1 MKDSNNNDL
10 LDNNLDLGLIIRLL
24 LMQSKLIV
32 FIVFLATALGI
43 TYYLFTPKIYKVS
56 SLVQVYSSQNM
67 GFGQSLDLFVGD
79 QNTSDLRNVDE
90 IYQSRS
96 VLVQVIDEKLHNI
109 AIEDISYEEKKKLI
123 NIFKVKD
130 LAQGKTKRYV
140 IKFNEDSYEI
150 QDVQTE
156 IKETFPYGFDNNF
169 DNLVTNINYIPN
181 FNGTEIN
188 INFSKPEDVYR
199 SFKGRYN
206 LNSSALTRALYSQKN
221 GLINISYISSD
232 LEEAVETLDFTNKL
246 FLKENIK
253 TESEQARKAIN
264 FIDQRVFAVKNEL
277 DEYKEDLKSFKELNQ
292 SIDVDREAEA
302 IIDSLERVEVE
313 INSTD
318 LEISKASSNYTASN
332 PIFQNLLNRR
342 NILEE
347 QKTIIENRI
356 RNLPLAQQEYIDL
369 FRTVEITERAYSE
382 LVNRKLEFSIK
393 EASTLGNIRIV
404 DDAYY
409 ESIVSPRLSVVLY
422 AFFSSLIIS
431 LLFALFRGLFFL
443 PISNPAELLDNRITV
458 PVKGVVNKLEDDES
472 LETEKFKN
480 AIENLVVNLGVQQ
493 TNKNSILFTSPTAE
507 NGKSFISR
515 SFAMKVSS
523 LGKKVVLLDFDFKR
537 GDQHKVFGTD
547 KIESKEF
554 LNLNSE
560 TIGNY
565 KVNENLFFIPKITR
579 LDNSFQFLHST
590 KFMEVVRF
598 LNDYFDLVVVDTAP
612 LLSVSD
618 SSALMGMFDMNIA
631 VCRHGKTK
639 INELKQ
645 LISISEQLGS
655 EFDGI
660 VYNSYERPSSYY
672 GYYGLYGNYN
682 YQYYA
687 NKYLY
692 ESYEYKRDE

>member
-1 MKDSNNNDL
+1 MKNSDKTNLIENDL
-10 LDNNLDLGLIIRLL
+10 DIGLIIRLL

-32 FIVFLATALGI
+32 FFVFFVTALGI
-43 TYYLFTPKIYKVS
+43 AYYVVTPKIYKVS
-56 SLVQVYSSQNM
+56 SLIQVYSSQNM

-96 VLVQVIDEKLHNI
+96 VLVKVIDEKLHDI
-109 AIEDISYEEKKKLI
+109 EIEDISYEEKKNLI
-123 NIFKVKD
+123 NEFEVID
-130 LAQGKTKRYV
+130 LAQGETKRYL
-140 IKFNEDSYEI
+140 IKFNEGSYEI
-150 QDVQTE
+150 QDARTEKKQIFQYGLESKFDNLNISLNYIPYFKGTE
-156 IKETFPYGFDNNF
+156 IKIK
-169 DNLVTNINYIPN
+169 L
-181 FNGTEIN
+181 
-188 INFSKPEDVYR
+188 SKPEDVYR
-199 SFKGRYN
+199 SFKGRYD
-206 LNSSALTRALYSQKN
+206 LASSALTRALYSQKN

-232 LEEAVETLDFTNKL
+232 LEEAVETLNFTNKL
-246 FLKENIK
+246 FLNENIK
-253 TESEQARKAIN
+253 TESEQARKAID
-264 FIDQRVFAVKNEL
+264 FIDQRVVAVKNEL
-277 DEYKEDLKSFKELNQ
+277 DAYKEDLKSFKELNQ
-292 SIDVDREAEA
+292 SIDVDRETEA

-313 INSTD
+313 INATE
-318 LEISKASSNYTASN
+318 LEISKASSNYTTSN
-332 PIFQNLLNRR
+332 PIYQNLLNRK

-409 ESIVSPRLSVVLY
+409 DSVVSPKLSVVLY
-422 AFFSSLIIS
+422 AFFASLVLS

-443 PISNPAELLDNRITV
+443 PISNPAELLDNKILV
-458 PVKGVVNKLEDDES
+458 PVKGVINKLEDDETI
-472 LETEKFKN
+472 ETEKFKN
-480 AIENLVVNLGVQQ
+480 AIENLVVNLGVTQSER
-493 TNKNSILFTSPTAE
+493 NSILFTSPTAE

-515 SFAMKVSS
+515 SFAMKVAS

-537 GDQHKVFGTD
+537 GDQHKVFGTG
-547 KIESKEF
+547 KIESNDF
-554 LNLNSE
+554 LTLNSE
-560 TIGNY
+560 TIEKY
-565 KVNENLFFIPKITR
+565 KTSENLYFIPKITR
-579 LDNSFQFLHST
+579 LDNSFQFVHSP
-590 KFMEVVRF
+590 KFLEVLRF
-598 LNDYFDLVVVDTAP
+598 LNEYFDMIVVDTAP

-618 SSALMGMFDMNIA
+618 SSALMSMFDMNIA

-655 EFDGI
+655 EFTGI

-692 ESYEYKRDE
+692 ESYEYKNDE